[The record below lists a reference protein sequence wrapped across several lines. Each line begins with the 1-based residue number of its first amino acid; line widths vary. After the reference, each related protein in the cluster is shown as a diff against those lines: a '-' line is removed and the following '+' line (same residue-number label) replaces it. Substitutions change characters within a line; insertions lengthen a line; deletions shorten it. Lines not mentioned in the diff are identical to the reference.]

1 MKKLVLFLVSF
12 ISLYVV
18 SLSIAAQQIVKIE
31 VRAVDILEVS
41 GDPGNL
47 LINKT
52 PGEHPKDAT
61 DISTS
66 YRIITNGINKKI
78 TGQVD
83 ETMPPNCVLKIKLDA
98 PTGASSKGDVIL
110 SEIFASNLV
119 TDINTLTENDLM
131 ITYTFSASIDAD
143 TFGPLPRIVTLTLT
157 DD

>member
-1 MKKLVLFLVSF
+1 
-12 ISLYVV
+12 
-18 SLSIAAQQIVKIE
+18 
-31 VRAVDILEVS
+31 
-41 GDPGNL
+41 
-47 LINKT
+47 
-52 PGEHPKDAT
+52 
-61 DISTS
+61 
-66 YRIITNGINKKI
+66 
-78 TGQVD
+78 
-83 ETMPPNCVLKIKLDA
+83 MPPNCVLKIKLDA